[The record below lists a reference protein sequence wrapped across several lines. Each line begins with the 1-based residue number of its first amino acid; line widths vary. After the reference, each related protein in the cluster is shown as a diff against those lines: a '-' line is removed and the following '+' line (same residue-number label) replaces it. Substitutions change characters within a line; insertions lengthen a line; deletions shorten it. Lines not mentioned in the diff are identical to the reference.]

1 VRRSARAAARHGSE
15 ADRGLALGLG
25 AVLLSVL
32 GQGMVDYVFRNEVL
46 FLSLWTVIGALL
58 AHERAV
64 RMR

>member
-1 VRRSARAAARHGSE
+1 
-15 ADRGLALGLG
+15 
-25 AVLLSVL
+25 
-32 GQGMVDYVFRNEVL
+32 MVDYVFRNEVL